1 ANPVQEVPDGQSC
14 AQIDFVHPRL
24 ASPVKLCPLT
34 LTAEPTRLAPPQEIN
49 IQLAKLHIFQP
60 LPTSRLFSAPTAG
73 NLTLIDPKS
82 PKTMH
87 FKLVALLAFA
97 VEAMAATM
105 ENMPGMDM
113 NPPPGP
119 PATTPPPGVKQGDL
133 LRVLLTA
140 LPTSLLNIALTN
152 QPAVS
157 SIIASEFNA
166 GITEPWFKSLPP
178 PVQTYLEN
186 QGKQGAPAVPT
197 GTGPSPTTPGAPF
210 TNVTTPGATTP
221 RMTESPTMT
230 MTMPMTS
237 TLTTSEF
244 GTSSLE
250 NRPKTTP
257 AANQTTTAGAMP
269 LPLPTAA
276 IGAGVA
282 GALGI
287 MGILGL

>member
-1 ANPVQEVPDGQSC
+1 
-14 AQIDFVHPRL
+14 
-24 ASPVKLCPLT
+24 
-34 LTAEPTRLAPPQEIN
+34 
-49 IQLAKLHIFQP
+49 
-60 LPTSRLFSAPTAG
+60 
-73 NLTLIDPKS
+73 
-82 PKTMH
+82 MH

-97 VEAMAATM
+97 VEAMAAAM
-105 ENMPGMDM
+105 ENMPGMEPGPP
-113 NPPPGP
+113 PPPGP
-119 PATTPPPGVKQGDL
+119 PATTPPPGVNQGDL

-140 LPTSLLNIALTN
+140 LPPSLLNIALTN

-178 PVQTYLEN
+178 PVQTYLAN
-186 QGKQGAPAVPT
+186 QGKQGASAVPT

-221 RMTESPTMT
+221 RMTESPTMNT
-230 MTMPMTS
+230 TMPMTS

-250 NRPKTTP
+250 NRPETTP

-282 GALGI
+282 VFLNIRLEDGTTSQLSVRKDSAEV
-287 MGILGL
+287 MGLKSSDARSRA